1 MTTTT
6 SVTQPGLELLVRR
19 FHLHS
24 ETSRE
29 VVREGERR
37 RTAAV
42 EVRLWATLPRGAAGL
57 PGEPACRDAAR
68 AATRVAEAVLAR
80 DEAGGAP
87 GEIEPVRLAV
97 YESRQF
103 PGRDALFVAIRLP
116 LRFGEDGLEDRA
128 WEPRLRALRARLDRL
143 GVFEGRWREPPP
155 PGAAEE
161 PWTVRPAAAALAP
174 AAQPSGPA
182 PRRAA

>member
-1 MTTTT
+1 MTDGTAEA
-6 SVTQPGLELLVRR
+6 QAGLEALVRR
-19 FHLHS
+19 FRVHS
-24 ETSRE
+24 ETARE

-42 EVRLWATLPRGAAGL
+42 EVRVWATLPRGAAGL
-57 PGEPACRDAAR
+57 PGEPARRDALR

-80 DEAGGAP
+80 GEDGAAAG
-87 GEIEPVRLAV
+87 EVEPARPAV

-103 PGRDALFVAIRLP
+103 PGCDAVFVAIRLP

-128 WEPRLRALRARLDRL
+128 WEPRLRALRSRLDRI
-143 GVFEGRWREPPP
+143 GVYEGRWREPPP
-155 PGAAEE
+155 PAAGE
-161 PWTVRPAAAALAP
+161 PWAVRPASAALPPP
-174 AAQPSGPA
+174 AAGPGGAA